1 MKKVI
6 FYIDGFNFYHG
17 LKEAAEKI
25 DNNPTSNRWKKFY
38 WIDFVKFCAQFLN
51 NDEQLV
57 YVKYFTARPL
67 NTGKR
72 ERQNI
77 LMSVNQKLNNSILEI
92 HYGKYIEKEIICRA
106 SCGQPFTYPE
116 EKQTDVNIAIAML
129 EDYITG
135 LCDKT
140 ILISADSD
148 LAPPLKAI
156 ARINKRK
163 GGNHEIEVLFP
174 PGRFS
179 SDLYNSHSWKVTLL
193 KGYRSMFNASLLPV
207 EVKLKNA
214 TISIPPRWR
223 KFLENKPGG

>member
-1 MKKVI
+1 MKKII

-17 LKEAAEKI
+17 LKEAALTI
-25 DNNPTSNRWKKFY
+25 DNNPNSNRWKKFY
-38 WIDFVKFCAQFLN
+38 WIDLVKFCVQFLYP
-51 NDEQLV
+51 DQQLV
-57 YVKYFTARPL
+57 FVKYFTARPI

-72 ERQNI
+72 ERQNR
-77 LMSVNQKLNNSILEI
+77 LMEVNKKLNNDLLQV
-92 HYGKYIEKEIICRA
+92 HYGQYIEKKIKCGA
-106 SCGQPFTYPE
+106 SCKETFTYPE

-148 LAPPLKAI
+148 LIPPLKAI
-156 ARINKRK
+156 HRINKRK

-179 SDLYNSHSWKVTLL
+179 SDMNNAPYLQKRLL
-193 KGYRSMFNASLLPV
+193 KGYRAKFNAALLPPD
-207 EVKLKNA
+207 VKVQDGI
-214 TISIPPRWR
+214 ISIPPRW
-223 KFLENKPGG
+223 KVFLENKPGG